1 MKKSSFTLI
10 EMLVYIAV
18 LGILMVVLS
27 SFLIWVNDS
36 NVKAKVMRET
46 LEDASRTM
54 EFMVREIKD
63 ASSVYTPTTSSN
75 QLSLETTKYL
85 PTGERIAYIDF
96 FLCGFEVCFKKE
108 GQVPVAL
115 TKDKIEVNSLTFTE
129 VISGDVPSVQIAL
142 SAKYKNPKNKPEYQS
157 IVNLTST
164 ASLRAY

>member
-1 MKKSSFTLI
+1 MRKNSFTLI

-63 ASSVYTPTTSSN
+63 ASSIYTPTTNSS

-85 PTGERIAYIDF
+85 PTGERVTYIDF
-96 FLCGFEVCFKKE
+96 FLCGTQVCFKKE
-108 GQVPVAL
+108 GQAPVAL

-129 VISGDVPSVQIAL
+129 VTSGDIPSVQIVL
-142 SAKYKNPKNKPEYQS
+142 GAKYKNPQNRLEYQS
-157 IVNLTST
+157 IVTLTST